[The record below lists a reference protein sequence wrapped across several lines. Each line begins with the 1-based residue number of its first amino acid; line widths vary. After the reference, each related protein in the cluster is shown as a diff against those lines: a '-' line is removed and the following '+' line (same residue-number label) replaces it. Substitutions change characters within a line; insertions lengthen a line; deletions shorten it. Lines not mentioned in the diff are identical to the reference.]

1 MKNVLVEICVYVA
14 ESSHNAD
21 TDMQLFKFWHILK
34 KKKHVF
40 LAWKNLPSSYFA
52 CVRNIGANTC
62 ICANNSK
69 DIVR

>member
-1 MKNVLVEICVYVA
+1 MKNVLVEICVCVA

-21 TDMQLFKFWHILK
+21 SDMQFKFWHIFK
-34 KKKHVF
+34 KKQHVF
-40 LAWKNLPSSYFA
+40 LAWMNLPSSYFT